1 MTGRPRAC
9 LRDTIFAGSPAT
21 ISSAPTSNRA
31 GVSLASSTTNEP
43 SSPCDL
49 PTRPTGDDEYYV
61 FELIGLKVEEEGGA
75 ELGIVTDVLPGVAND
90 VLQLDSGLSLPM
102 VEDCVRA
109 VDLAEGRIL
118 IAPGF
123 VMPS

>member
-1 MTGRPRAC
+1 VLEVPRSE
-9 LRDTIFAGSPAT
+9 L
-21 ISSAPTSNRA
+21 
-31 GVSLASSTTNEP
+31 E
-43 SSPCDL
+43 
-49 PTRPTGDDEYYV
+49 PTGDDEYYV

-75 ELGIVTDVLPGVAND
+75 ELGTVTDVLPGVAND

-102 VEDCVRA
+102 VEDCIRA

>member
-1 MTGRPRAC
+1 MQLDVFTLVPHAFAWLTEQRP
-9 LRDTIFAGSPAT
+9 
-21 ISSAPTSNRA
+21 
-31 GVSLASSTTNEP
+31 LAA
-43 SSPCDL
+43 
-49 PTRPTGDDEYYV
+49 V
-61 FELIGLKVEEEGGA
+61 
-75 ELGIVTDVLPGVAND
+75 LGTVADVLPGVAND

-102 VEDCVRA
+102 VEDCIRA